1 MKSVDRWFILIA
13 LLYGAFGFAFG
24 GINERFEQAHLHAHI
39 NLIGF
44 ASMVMFG
51 LLYRTFPALATSKL
65 AAVHFILYNLGAPL
79 AQAHQT
85 VALAAGG
92 SLTVLS
98 AWSHSSPIIPERIQ
112 RARGGN
118 EGQSPSHIR
127 SAPRAM
133 AARPVRETSTNPSG
147 CIRTMNCS
155 IFESL
160 PVISKMKCSVEASM
174 TEARKASAR
183 RSASTRFSPLPAT
196 LTSASSR
203 STGLPRSVRSVT
215 ECTGTSL
222 SS

>member
-1 MKSVDRWFILIA
+1 
-13 LLYGAFGFAFG
+13 
-24 GINERFEQAHLHAHI
+24 
-39 NLIGF
+39 
-44 ASMVMFG
+44 MVMFG
-51 LLYRTFPALATSKL
+51 LLDHTFPALATSKL
-65 AAVHFILYNLGAPL
+65 VAVHFILFNLGAVIFLVGIPL

-92 SLTVLS
+92 SLTVLVGMVRFL
-98 AWSHSSPIIPERIQ
+98 ANYFLNALQ

-118 EGQSPSHIR
+118 EGQSLSHIR